1 MSVYFNPEML
11 RVLTEE
17 RLAEAQD
24 RQLSASFARVLGV
37 FDRLGAIARRTL
49 GSSSDPLETPCA

>member
-1 MSVYFNPEML
+1 VSVYFNPEML

-24 RQLSASFARVLGV
+24 RRLSASYARVLGV
-37 FDRLGAIARRTL
+37 IDRLGALARRAL
-49 GSSSDPLETPCA
+49 GSDSDPLETPCA

>member
-1 MSVYFNPEML
+1 MSVYYNPEIL
-11 RVLTEE
+11 RLLTEE

-37 FDRLGAIARRTL
+37 IDRLGAIARRTL
-49 GSSSDPLETPCA
+49 GSDSDPLETPCA